1 MKLPTINTRLLTPPV
16 SPDLNVQ
23 KKLKKAEQD
32 AKLASALPGS
42 GGRGGSGAASIDV
55 PSFDS
60 FYEQASAYYT
70 PATIDYTPL
79 DKDTIASLIAEW
91 LRPTYD
97 RAIANR
103 REATR
108 AYNANLD
115 ADAWARGLGRSS
127 YVTDVKGRNYG
138 DESRDVSTL
147 ESSYGSVLAEHLYDA
162 LKTQAEKKL
171 EVDTFNAEQINTAR
185 ARAFD
190 AATAL
195 YNAAQTAAIEAAKLN
210 GSSGGGGS
218 TAKKTQS
225 AALSAPTTTIKETLK
240 SSLTTAPVYNKVQ
253 TTSPKTVEKVLS
265 RLSGSERDKLYQ
277 AKTKTAAKMLTE
289 MTKSV
294 GKNAMNQLMQRYA
307 ATK

>member
-32 AKLASALPGS
+32 AKLASALP
-42 GGRGGSGAASIDV
+42 RGGGGGGAASIDV

-79 DKDTIASLIAEW
+79 DKETIASLIAEW

-97 RAIANR
+97 KAIANR
-103 REATR
+103 RKVTQT
-108 AYNANLD
+108 YNANLD
-115 ADAWARGLGRSS
+115 ADAWARGIGRSS

-195 YNAAQTAAIEAAKLN
+195 YNAAQSAAIEAAKLN
-210 GSSGGGGS
+210 AKSGSSGGR
-218 TAKKTQS
+218 KKTSVS
-225 AALSAPTTTIKETLK
+225 AALTAPTSIEQTLK
-240 SSLTTAPVYNKVQ
+240 DSLTTAPVYDKVQ
-253 TTSPKTVEKVLS
+253 STSPKTVEKVLS

-277 AKTKTAAKMLTE
+277 AKTKTAAKLLTE

-294 GKNAMNQLMQRYA
+294 GKNAMKRLMQRYE